1 VTRITYLI
9 LLGGAIVLLLVGLLL
24 DSAALAVV
32 GLFGGVAV
40 AAVWALAAGGD
51 WLRDASAGRFSRDGR

>member
-1 VTRITYLI
+1 M

>member
-1 VTRITYLI
+1 MTRITFIAI
-9 LLGGAIVLLLVGLLL
+9 LAVAVVLLVVGLLI
-24 DSAALAVV
+24 DSAPLAVI

-51 WLRDASAGRFSRDGR
+51 WLRDASAGRFTRR

>member
-1 VTRITYLI
+1 M
-9 LLGGAIVLLLVGLLL
+9 LLGIAIVLLLVGLLL
-24 DSAALAVV
+24 DSAAVAVV